1 MVTRCRRTV
10 NANVKCKHKAKQPNK
25 FLKIKDFMKDF
36 ILNPNKV
43 TTFIKNIFLIECLFK
58 SLFNNHLEF
67 PIHSCPKHVVIG
79 KKFPSQS
86 NDKFVN

>member
-1 MVTRCRRTV
+1 M

-25 FLKIKDFMKDF
+25 FLEIKDFMIDF

-67 PIHSCPKHVVIG
+67 PVTKMLQQMAIR
-79 KKFPSQS
+79 
-86 NDKFVN
+86 

>member
-1 MVTRCRRTV
+1 MVTRCRCTV

-25 FLKIKDFMKDF
+25 FLEIKDFMIDF

-67 PIHSCPKHVVIG
+67 PVAKMLQQMAIRIR
-79 KKFPSQS
+79 
-86 NDKFVN
+86 